1 MDEKDRK
8 KAEEEALK
16 KEIWDRFI
24 QSLKDNGID
33 KAARLA
39 EVMDSPH
46 ATANNYFGGRLP
58 TLDKFSLMVPVLEKS
73 NIRWIL
79 TGNGNKRRDINTGN
93 IKLSA
98 FDQNEILSYINDN
111 KELFKSNPLT
121 KNLFDA
127 MFLEER
133 FKELEEQK
141 RAIKEIY
148 EKRYGSID

>member
-1 MDEKDRK
+1 MDEKARK

-16 KEIWDRFI
+16 KEIWDRFMEA
-24 QSLKDNGID
+24 LKDNGVD

-79 TGNGNKRRDINTGN
+79 TGDGNKRRDINTGN

-98 FDQNEILSYINDN
+98 FDHNDILAYINMNRED
-111 KELFKSNPLT
+111 FKSNSMT
-121 KNLFDA
+121 KKIFDA
-127 MFLEER
+127 IYLDEWMDELKNER
-133 FKELEEQK
+133 E
-141 RAIKEIY
+141 RIKEVF
-148 EKRYGSID
+148 EKKYGPID